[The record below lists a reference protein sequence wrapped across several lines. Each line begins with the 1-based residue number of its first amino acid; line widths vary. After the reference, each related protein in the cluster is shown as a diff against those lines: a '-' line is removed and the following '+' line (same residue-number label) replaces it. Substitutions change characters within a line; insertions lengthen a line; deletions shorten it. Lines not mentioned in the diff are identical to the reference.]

1 MLITRSTAIGKR
13 WLSPDI
19 EAAATLVNSGQ
30 LSELLP
36 SFHLVEKIH

>member
-1 MLITRSTAIGKR
+1 MHQDR

-30 LSELLP
+30 LSELLQ
-36 SFHLVEKIH
+36 SFHLIEKIH